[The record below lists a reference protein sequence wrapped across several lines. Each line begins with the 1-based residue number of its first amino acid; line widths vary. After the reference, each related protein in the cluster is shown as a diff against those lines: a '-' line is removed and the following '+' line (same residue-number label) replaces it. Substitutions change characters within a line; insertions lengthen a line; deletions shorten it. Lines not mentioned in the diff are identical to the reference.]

1 METLDS
7 LVTYAYDLTL
17 GGGAFYIGGSL
28 ILYLT
33 KRWQQLEP
41 RSKTAI
47 QIPLALKAQQTEALA
62 LELEPPASKLEMA
75 EPLPASQIAAPAE
88 LEILEDAD

>member
-41 RSKTAI
+41 KSKAI
-47 QIPLALKAQQTEALA
+47 QIPLALKAQQSQA
-62 LELEPPASKLEMA
+62 LELEQPAPRLEMA
-75 EPLPASQIAAPAE
+75 ELLPELLPEPQAALAE
-88 LEILEDAD
+88 LEISENVG